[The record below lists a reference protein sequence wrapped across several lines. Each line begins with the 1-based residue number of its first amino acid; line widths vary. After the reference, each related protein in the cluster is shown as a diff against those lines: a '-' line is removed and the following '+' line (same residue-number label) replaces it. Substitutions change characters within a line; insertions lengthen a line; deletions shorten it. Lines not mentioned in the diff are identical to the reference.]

1 MDALASVYKMW
12 GKPMQ
17 KVAKQ
22 NESQDIGVLKAI
34 QSISLVIIG
43 TSGFGSSTGAGAG
56 AGAEK
61 TPTSLRLRITA
72 RGREVLIYMVLNSF
86 AVGGSSMIQVGY
98 RPDIEK
104 ELSIQLW
111 AF

>member
-43 TSGFGSSTGAGAG
+43 TSGFGSSPGAG
-56 AGAEK
+56 AGAEE

-72 RGREVLIYMVLNSF
+72 RGREVLIYMVLKFF
-86 AVGGSSMIQVGY
+86 AVGESSMIQVGY
-98 RPDIEK
+98 RSNIEEK
-104 ELSIQLW
+104 ELSIRL
-111 AF
+111 